1 MKLLTDYER
10 VKKHK
15 QCNNEYGRRCINSK
29 HSNMIKHIH
38 TTARN
43 QADVQTIL
51 GRRRVGNKGREDKQF
66 RKMWN
71 KTSIYDDY
79 CNNDVIS

>member
-1 MKLLTDYER
+1 
-10 VKKHK
+10 
-15 QCNNEYGRRCINSK
+15 
-29 HSNMIKHIH
+29 MIKHIH
-38 TTARN
+38 TTVRN

-51 GRRRVGNKGREDKQF
+51 GRRTVGNKGGEDKQF